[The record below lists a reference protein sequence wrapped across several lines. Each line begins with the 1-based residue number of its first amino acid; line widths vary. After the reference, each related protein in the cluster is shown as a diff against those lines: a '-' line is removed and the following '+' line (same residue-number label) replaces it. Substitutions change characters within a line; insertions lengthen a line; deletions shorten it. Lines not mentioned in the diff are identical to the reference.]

1 MTITHE
7 VFNQPTPLAGY
18 DAVDVDAALV
28 NGVRREG
35 GGSRLDELHD
45 IGRLAGDAHWHRAG
59 DLANR
64 HPPVL
69 ATHDRFGHRVDDVE
83 YHPAYHE
90 LMDVAVRHGLA
101 GAPWADD
108 RDAPHVTRAAKFAV
122 WTQVEAGHGCPI
134 SMTYSVV
141 PALRAN
147 EELAWAWEGL
157 LTSRSY
163 DPQQQPAVDA
173 TGAPVK
179 AGAIAGMAMTEK
191 QGGSDVRANTTR
203 AEPSDDGW
211 RLIGHKWFCS
221 APMSDLFLTLARTDV
236 GLSCF
241 AMTRWLPDGTRNA
254 IEIQRLKDK
263 LGNRSNA
270 SSEVELDG
278 AVATLVGDEGRGIQ
292 TILEMVNHT
301 RLDCVIGV
309 TGQLRAGLA
318 EAMHHAR
325 HRSAFGRLLV
335 NHPLMANV
343 LADLA
348 IESEATTAT
357 MLRLAGAYDR
367 AHAGDDG
374 EAAFARIATAVS
386 KYWVCK
392 RAPMFAAEAL
402 ECLGGAGYVEE
413 SGMPRLFRESPLNGI
428 WEGSGNVIC
437 LDVLRAAAREPE
449 TLDALIGEIEL
460 ARGADATFDRA
471 LADLHASLAD
481 TSALEVEAR
490 RVVERLATLLQAS
503 LLIDHSVPEV
513 ADAFCASRLGGDSGH
528 AFGTLPKSAELRSI
542 IDRAWPVE

>member
-1 MTITHE
+1 MATTHE
-7 VFNQPTPLAGY
+7 VLNQPPPLAGY
-18 DAVDVDAALV
+18 DAAELDVALV
-28 NGVRREG
+28 DGVRREG
-35 GGSRLDELHD
+35 GEARLDEVHD
-45 IGRLAGDAHWHRAG
+45 IGRLAGEPRWHRAG

-64 HPPVL
+64 YPPTL
-69 ATHDRFGHRVDDVE
+69 ATHDRYGHRIDDVE

-90 LMDVAVRHGLA
+90 LMDVAVSHGLA
-101 GAPWADD
+101 GAPWADEH
-108 RDAPHVTRAAKFAV
+108 DAPHVTRAAKFAV

-147 EELAWAWEGL
+147 EELSGEWEGL
-157 LTSRSY
+157 LTSRAY
-163 DPQQQPAVDA
+163 DPQQRPAVDA
-173 TGAPVK
+173 AGAPVK
-179 AGAIAGMAMTEK
+179 LGAIAGMAMTEK

-203 AEPSDDGW
+203 AEPGSDGW
-211 RLIGHKWFCS
+211 RLTGHKWFCS
-221 APMSDLFLTLARTDV
+221 APMSDLFLTLANTDV

-254 IEIQRLKDK
+254 IQIQRLKEK

-270 SSEVELDG
+270 SSEIELDG
-278 AVATLVGDEGRGIQ
+278 ATATLVGEEGRGVQ

-318 EAMHHAR
+318 QAMHHVR

-335 NHPLMANV
+335 DQPLMENV

-367 AHAGDDG
+367 AHSGDAT

-392 RAPMFAAEAL
+392 R
-402 ECLGGAGYVEE
+402 
-413 SGMPRLFRESPLNGI
+413 
-428 WEGSGNVIC
+428 
-437 LDVLRAAAREPE
+437 
-449 TLDALIGEIEL
+449 
-460 ARGADATFDRA
+460 GADVRGGSSGVSRRRRVRRGVPDAA
-471 LADLHASLAD
+471 L
-481 TSALEVEAR
+481 VPREAR
-490 RVVERLATLLQAS
+490 
-503 LLIDHSVPEV
+503 
-513 ADAFCASRLGGDSGH
+513 
-528 AFGTLPKSAELRSI
+528 
-542 IDRAWPVE
+542 